1 MKNLI
6 ILGARGFGREV
17 YDLAK
22 YSIGYGTEFIIK
34 GFLDDN
40 KEALKGFS
48 GYPVILESVENYS
61 IQENDTFIC
70 ALGSIKW
77 VDYYSK
83 IIISKGG
90 NFMNLIHKKAVL
102 KQNVKLGNGIIIG
115 QGSLISVDV
124 AIGNFCQI
132 LSYCVLGHDVVVG
145 NYCRIGEYVFIGG
158 FTQIKDNV
166 FVAVRSTLL
175 DRIVVGS
182 NSVIGVGSVVIQN
195 VKENTSVFGVPAKKI
210 EF

>member
-22 YSIGYGTEFIIK
+22 YSLGYGTEFVVK

-40 KEALKGFS
+40 KEALNGFV
-48 GYPVILESVENYS
+48 GYPEILDSVENYI

-70 ALGSIKW
+70 ALGAVKW
-77 VDYYSK
+77 ADYYSK
-83 IIISKGG
+83 IITSKGG
-90 NFMNLIHKKAVL
+90 NFINLIHKKAVL
-102 KQNVKLGNGIIIG
+102 RQNVKLGVGIIIAH
-115 QGSLISVDV
+115 GSLISADV
-124 AIGNFCQI
+124 TIGNFSQI
-132 LSYCVLGHDVVVG
+132 MSYCILGHDVVVG
-145 NYCRIGEYVFIGG
+145 KYCRIGDYAFLGG
-158 FTQIKDNV
+158 FTQIEDNV
-166 FVAVRSTLL
+166 FVAVRSTLV

-182 NSVIGVGSVVIQN
+182 NSVIGVGSVVIKN

-210 EF
+210 EQ